1 MKSKAKPAAKT
12 AHSGKL
18 KLAVQYASD
27 AAEMPTRQQ
36 FRKWV
41 KAALTRDAEITLR
54 IVDEAEG
61 RSLNRDFR
69 GQRGMRRD
77 YATNVLTFAYN
88 ETGDEVLELC
98 GDIVLCAAVVEKEAK
113 QQRKNLLAHYAHLTV
128 HGILHLL
135 GYDHEN
141 DADAAVM
148 ERLETE
154 IVMKLGYDDPY
165 NRG

>member
-1 MKSKAKPAAKT
+1 MKSRGKPVAKLART
-12 AHSGKL
+12 GKL
-18 KLAVQYASD
+18 KLVVQYASK

-36 FRKWV
+36 FRKWI

-61 RSLNRDFR
+61 CSLNRDFR
-69 GQRGMRRD
+69 GKNH
-77 YATNVLTFAYN
+77 ATNVLTFAYN
-88 ETGDEVLELC
+88 EIGDDVSVLS
-98 GDIVLCAAVVEKEAK
+98 GDIVVCAAVVEKEAK
-113 QQRKNLLAHYAHLTV
+113 QQHKDLLAHYAHLTV
-128 HGILHLL
+128 HGVLHLL

-141 DADAAVM
+141 DADAIVM

-154 IVMKLGYDDPY
+154 IVMKLGYDAPY

>member
-1 MKSKAKPAAKT
+1 MKSRGKT
-12 AHSGKL
+12 KL
-18 KLAVQYASD
+18 KLAVQYASK
-27 AAEMPTRQQ
+27 AAETPTRQQ

-41 KAALTRDAEITLR
+41 KAALTRDVEITLR
-54 IVDEAEG
+54 IVGEAEG

-69 GQRGMRRD
+69 GKNH
-77 YATNVLTFAYN
+77 ATNVLTFGYN
-88 ETGDEVLELC
+88 ETGDDVSVLS

-128 HGILHLL
+128 HGVLHLQD
-135 GYDHEN
+135 YAHEN

-165 NRG
+165 KESKG

>member
-12 AHSGKL
+12 ARSGKL
-18 KLAVQYASD
+18 KLVVQYASK

-54 IVDEAEG
+54 IVDETEG

-69 GQRGMRRD
+69 GQNH
-77 YATNVLTFAYN
+77 ATNVLTFAYS
-88 ETGDEVLELC
+88 EIADEVSVLC

-113 QQRKNLLAHYAHLTV
+113 QQRKNLLAHCAHLTV
-128 HGILHLL
+128 HGVLHLH
-135 GYDHEN
+135 GYEHEN
-141 DADAAVM
+141 DADAAAM
-148 ERLETE
+148 ERLEAE